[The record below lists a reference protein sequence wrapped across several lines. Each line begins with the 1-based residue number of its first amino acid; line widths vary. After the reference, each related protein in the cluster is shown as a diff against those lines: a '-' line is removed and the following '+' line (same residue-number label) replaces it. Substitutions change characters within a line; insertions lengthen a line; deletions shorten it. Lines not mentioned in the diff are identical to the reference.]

1 MDKHAALAR
10 MAEVSTVDE
19 VLALA
24 QQLGLSMNYEQADY
38 ALGRINQ
45 TKNDAAQLSR
55 DTLEK
60 VASELFNIK

>member
-1 MDKHAALAR
+1 MDKSAALAR

-24 QQLGLSMNYEQADY
+24 EQLRLTMNYEQADY

-45 TKNDAAQLSR
+45 TKNDAAELSG

-60 VASELFNIK
+60 VATELFKL

>member
-24 QQLGLSMNYEQADY
+24 QQLGLSMNFEQADY

-45 TKNDAAQLSR
+45 TKNDAAQLSG